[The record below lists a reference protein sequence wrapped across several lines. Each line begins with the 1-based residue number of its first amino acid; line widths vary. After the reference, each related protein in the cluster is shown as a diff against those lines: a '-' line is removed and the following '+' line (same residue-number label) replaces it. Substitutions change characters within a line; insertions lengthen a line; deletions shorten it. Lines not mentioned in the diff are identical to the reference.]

1 MKKILIIGSINM
13 DMAAEVDHTPVA
25 GETILTDSVKLV
37 PGGKG
42 AGFCS
47 RTSGGRCYFSGSSR
61 RRQLRQNRKRK
72 FRKSRSRCEP
82 GYRKR

>member
-42 AGFCS
+42 ANQAFAAG
-47 RTSGGRCYFSGSSR
+47 RLGGDVTFLGAVGADSYGRIGNQVLNGCYADM
-61 RRQLRQNRKRK
+61 L
-72 FRKSRSRCEP
+72 P
-82 GYRKR
+82 L